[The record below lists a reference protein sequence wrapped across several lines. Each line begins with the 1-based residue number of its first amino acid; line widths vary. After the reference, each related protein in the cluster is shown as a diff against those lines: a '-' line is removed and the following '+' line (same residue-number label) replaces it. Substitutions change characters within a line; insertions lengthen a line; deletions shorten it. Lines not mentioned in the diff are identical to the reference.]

1 MEALAL
7 VYITLGLLFITV
19 FTLKRYKASSGKSF
33 PKRLKSTFIP
43 HANIDPWLDRKNIK
57 QVFEL

>member
-19 FTLKRYKASSGKSF
+19 FSLKRYKASTGKSF

-43 HANIDPWLDRKNIK
+43 HANLNAWMDKKNIK